1 MKSVIAG
8 GAGTL
13 GRSLSRSLL
22 ADGHEVVVLTRTPG
36 RRPVP
41 GAAEVG
47 WDPSEIAPWA
57 HVLESDGPIAV
68 VNLAGKLVDCRP
80 TEENIR
86 ELRESRVRAT
96 SALVAASQRLSRPV
110 DRWLQGS
117 TTGLF
122 DDTGELRITEQTPDP
137 VDGLPQMTGVVLPW
151 EKASEGANAARKVT
165 IRTSIALDAHTPAL
179 DRLLLPARL
188 GFGGPIAGGRQWFSW
203 IHVDDWVRIAR
214 AALGLEPGIVIPDGP
229 VIAAAPNP
237 VRNVELMRE
246 LRRAVHMPI
255 GLPTPAF
262 LMRIA
267 AVALRTDPL
276 LALTG
281 RHTVSTVL
289 AEAGFEFRFPTLR
302 GALEDLLGT
311 P

>member
-1 MKSVIAG
+1 MKIVIAG

-13 GRSLSRSLL
+13 GRSLSASLVP
-22 ADGHEVVVLTRTPG
+22 DGHEVVVLTRTPG
-36 RRPVP
+36 RRPMAGV
-41 GAAEVG
+41 AEVG
-47 WDPSEIAPWA
+47 WNPTDVAPWA
-57 HVLESDGPIAV
+57 HVLESDGPVAV

-80 TEENIR
+80 TDENIR

-96 SALVAASQRLSRPV
+96 EALVEASRRLPRPV

-137 VDGLPQMTGVVLPW
+137 ADGLPQMTGVVLPW
-151 EKASEGANAARKVT
+151 EKAAEGANAARRVT

-188 GFGGPIAGGRQWFSW
+188 GFGGPIAGGEQWFSW
-203 IHVDDWVRIAR
+203 IHIDDWVRVAR

-237 VRNVELMRE
+237 VRNAELMRE
-246 LRRAVHMPI
+246 LRRIAHMPI

-267 AVALRTDPL
+267 AFALRTDPM

-289 AEAGFEFRFPTLR
+289 AEAGFEFRFPTLPE
-302 GALEDLLGT
+302 ALDDLLS
-311 P
+311 

>member
-1 MKSVIAG
+1 
-8 GAGTL
+8 
-13 GRSLSRSLL
+13 
-22 ADGHEVVVLTRTPG
+22 
-36 RRPVP
+36 
-41 GAAEVG
+41 
-47 WDPSEIAPWA
+47 
-57 HVLESDGPIAV
+57 

-80 TEENIR
+80 TDENIR

-96 SALVAASQRLSRPV
+96 EALVEASRRLPRPV

-137 VDGLPQMTGVVLPW
+137 ADGLPQMTGVVLPW
-151 EKASEGANAARKVT
+151 EKAAEGANAARRVT

-188 GFGGPIAGGRQWFSW
+188 GFGGPIAGGEQWFSW
-203 IHVDDWVRIAR
+203 IHIDDWVRIAR

-237 VRNVELMRE
+237 VRNAELMRE
-246 LRRAVHMPI
+246 LRRIAHMPI

-267 AVALRTDPL
+267 AFALRTDPM

-289 AEAGFEFRFPTLR
+289 AEAGFEFRFPTLPE
-302 GALEDLLGT
+302 ALDDLLS
-311 P
+311 